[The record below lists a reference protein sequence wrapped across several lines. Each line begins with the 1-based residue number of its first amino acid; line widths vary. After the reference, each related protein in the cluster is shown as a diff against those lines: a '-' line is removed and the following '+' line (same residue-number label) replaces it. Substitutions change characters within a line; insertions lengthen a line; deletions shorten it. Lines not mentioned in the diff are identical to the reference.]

1 MDFFKRQN
9 TIFKKPLF
17 NQFAGFVKLFGY
29 TVGFSVFVGGNKRNG
44 AVGVINNF
52 IADDFI
58 VFIGAFGAQIAV
70 GRIDFANTV

>member
-1 MDFFKRQN
+1 MDFFECQN
-9 TIFKKPLF
+9 TVFKKPFF
-17 NQFAGFVKLFGY
+17 NQFARFVELFGY
-29 TVGFSVFVGGNKRNG
+29 TVGFSVLVGGDKRNG